1 MTSIDLVH
9 KQIPEALRTS
19 AMEYTIDDSV
29 LESRNDLIVLI
40 LNSKSIDG
48 KEEKQSRFSLLPIMD
63 ADQIS
68 KLYDILNREEEKLKE
83 IEQKYEDKKTSI
95 IQKYSEKTYSSPAYQ
110 NTINTI
116 KAQEAVQEE
125 QEDKEADALLNN
137 L

>member
-110 NTINTI
+110 NTLNTI

>member
-9 KQIPEALRTS
+9 KQIPEALRTN

-29 LESRNDLIVLI
+29 LESRSDLIVLI

-68 KLYDILNREEEKLKE
+68 KLYDILNREQEKLKE

-95 IQKYSEKTYSSPAYQ
+95 IQKYSEKTYSNPVYQ

-116 KAQEAVQEE
+116 KQQEAIQEAK
-125 QEDKEADALLNN
+125 EDEDADKLLDN

>member
-19 AMEYTIDDSV
+19 AMEYIIDDFV
-29 LESRNDLIVLI
+29 LESRSDLVTLI

-63 ADQIS
+63 VDQIS
-68 KLYDILNREEEKLKE
+68 KLYDILNREQEKLKE
-83 IEQKYEDKKTSI
+83 IEQKYENKKTSI
-95 IQKYSEKTYSSPAYQ
+95 IQKYSEKTYSNPVYQ

-116 KAQEAVQEE
+116 KAQEAIQEE

>member
-1 MTSIDLVH
+1 
-9 KQIPEALRTS
+9 
-19 AMEYTIDDSV
+19 MEYIIDDFV
-29 LESRNDLIVLI
+29 LESRSDLVTLI

-63 ADQIS
+63 VDQIS
-68 KLYDILNREEEKLKE
+68 KLYDILNREQEKLKE
-83 IEQKYEDKKTSI
+83 IEQKYENKKTSI
-95 IQKYSEKTYSSPAYQ
+95 IQKYSEKTYSNPVYQ

-116 KAQEAVQEE
+116 KAQEAIQEE